1 MTTTPTL
8 EEYRTLAKTAN
19 LVPVTREI
27 LADFDTP
34 VSAFLKLNRGD
45 ASFLLESLEGGETW
59 GRYSILGF
67 RPSIEFRSKGRNV
80 EIRRGERI
88 ERQTADDP
96 LDVLRE
102 LLREVRSAI
111 VPDLPPFSGGAVG
124 LIGYDYVRFLER
136 LPSRLADD
144 SNHPDLHFVF
154 PDVVLVFDNFRH
166 RLRFVVNSRPGSQPD
181 RSYRD
186 AVQTIDEMVARLS
199 APLQEP
205 PASLPRRP
213 GEMTDPGRNG
223 EVHLTSNMGEAD
235 YKSAVL
241 RAKEHIRAGDVVQVV
256 LAHRL
261 EASVPVAPFD
271 VYRALRVLNPSP
283 YMFYLR
289 FGERSVAGSSP
300 EILVRVHGSRVAL
313 RPIAGTRPR
322 GRTRAEDEAMER
334 ALQASEKD
342 RAEHVMLVDLGRND
356 VGRVATIVT
365 VRTTEFLKLERYS
378 HVMHLVSQVEG
389 ELRPG
394 LGPFDVLRASF
405 PAGTVSGAPKKR
417 AMELIEE
424 LETSRRGAYAGA
436 MGYFDF
442 HGNADFCIMIRTAHF
457 DGGRVQCGVGA
468 GIVADSN
475 PDEEW
480 KETCDK
486 ARAVEEAV
494 RLAARGFDS

>member
-1 MTTTPTL
+1 MVTPTL
-8 EEYRTLAKTAN
+8 EDYRRYAKGAS

-27 LADFDTP
+27 FADFDTP
-34 VSAFLKLNRGD
+34 VSAFAKLNRGD

-67 RPSIEFRSKGRNV
+67 RPSVEFRSKGHAV

-88 ERQTADDP
+88 ERSTADDP
-96 LDVLRE
+96 LDSLRR
-102 LLREVRSAI
+102 LLGEFQAAD
-111 VPDLPPFSGGAVG
+111 VPGLPPFSGGAVG

-136 LPSRLADD
+136 LPSRLPDD
-144 SNHPDLHFVF
+144 MSHPDLHFVF

-166 RLRFVVNSRPGSQPD
+166 RLQFVVNSRPGDQPE
-181 RSYRD
+181 RAYRE
-186 AVQTIDEMVARLS
+186 AVATIEEMVARLA
-199 APLQEP
+199 APLLHP
-205 PASLPRRP
+205 PQAAHP
-213 GEMTDPGRNG
+213 NG
-223 EVHLTSNMGEAD
+223 EIRLVSNMGKED
-235 YKSAVL
+235 YKKAV
-241 RAKEHIRAGDVVQVV
+241 RKAKEHIRAGDIIQVV

-261 EASVPVAPFD
+261 EASVPVSPFD

-289 FGERSVAGSSP
+289 FGERAVAGSSP
-300 EILVRVHGSRVAL
+300 EILVRVNGSRIAL

-322 GRTRAEDEAMER
+322 GKTRREDEGLER
-334 ALQASEKD
+334 ELKASEKD

-356 VGRVATIVT
+356 VGRVAMIGS
-365 VRTTEFLKLERYS
+365 VRTTEFLELERYS
-378 HVMHLVSQVEG
+378 HVMHLVSHVEG
-389 ELRPG
+389 TLRGG
-394 LGPFDVLRASF
+394 LGPFDVLRACF

-417 AMELIEE
+417 AMELIED
-424 LETSRRGAYAGA
+424 LETARRGAYAGA

-442 HGNADFCIMIRTAHF
+442 HGNADFCITIRTALF

-468 GIVADSN
+468 GIVADSD

-480 KETCDK
+480 TETCNK

-494 RLAARGFDS
+494 RLAAKGLDA

>member
-1 MTTTPTL
+1 MITPSL
-8 EEYRTLAKTAN
+8 EEYRRFAHDSN

-34 VSAFLKLNRGD
+34 VSAFAKLNRGD

-67 RPSIEFRSKGRNV
+67 RPSIEFRSKGKAI
-80 EIRRGERI
+80 EIRRGEKT
-88 ERQTADDP
+88 ERQNSDDP
-96 LDVLRE
+96 LESLRS
-102 LLREVRSAI
+102 LLGEFRAAA
-111 VPDLPPFSGGAVG
+111 VPGLPRFSGGAVG

-136 LPSRLADD
+136 LPARLKDD
-144 SNHPDLHFVF
+144 LSHPDLHFVF

-166 RLRFVVNSRPGSQPD
+166 RLRFVVWSRPEKDPD
-181 RSYRD
+181 RAYRE
-186 AVQTIDEMVARLS
+186 AVATIEEMVGRLA
-199 APLQEP
+199 APMPAAP
-205 PASLPRRP
+205 PTPRL
-213 GEMTDPGRNG
+213 NG
-223 EVHLTSNMGEAD
+223 EVTFISNMGDKA
-235 YKSAVL
+235 YKGAVL

-261 EASVPVAPFD
+261 EAAVPVSPFD

-283 YMFYLR
+283 YMYYLR
-289 FGERSVAGSSP
+289 FGERAVAGSSP
-300 EILVRVHGSRVAL
+300 EILIRVSGDRISL

-322 GRTRAEDEAMER
+322 GTDPEKDEALGRE
-334 ALQASEKD
+334 LLASEKD

-356 VGRVATIVT
+356 VGRVAKIGSVK
-365 VRTTEFLKLERYS
+365 TTAFMTLERYS
-378 HVMHLVSQVEG
+378 HVMHLVSHVEG
-389 ELRPG
+389 LIRDG
-394 LGPFDVLRASF
+394 LGSFDVLRACF

-424 LETSRRGAYAGA
+424 LEGARRGAYAGA

-442 HGNADFCIMIRTAHF
+442 HGNADFCITIRTAVF

-468 GIVADSN
+468 GIVADSD

-480 KETCDK
+480 TETCNK
-486 ARAVEEAV
+486 GRAVEEAV
-494 RLAARGFDS
+494 RLAARGLDS